1 VLAHVLATSPL
12 DPLYYT
18 IGWLLAFFYT
28 PIHNLGISIIL
39 LTLVVMLAQFPLIA
53 KQTRS
58 MIQMQKIQPEL
69 KKIQQ
74 KYKDDRAKQTEELQK
89 FYSENH
95 INPLAGCLPLLV
107 IFPIGIAVFR
117 TFSQGVQRHLPHSGA
132 FGSLYKDICRQA
144 ATAAAK
150 NNTINY
156 HPPTSQPLDL
166 STCNYNVGKIPHQ
179 TTIPVFKFLGMNL
192 NFSAHEAQQYLH
204 GFQNWAPYFGL
215 IALVILTGWYQV
227 RQTQA
232 RQSKQGGTP
241 PNAQMQAITK
251 VMPVF
256 FGFITYGLNA
266 ATTVYFVVSNA
277 WRIGQQHFVLNKFY
291 EEEAAGAKKPKP
303 KVDDV
308 IDVEPSDNGK
318 PDGAKAPPARRPS
331 GQRPAQKRTGA
342 KPSGS
347 VSRQSGGGSGGSG
360 SGGSGAGGGAS
371 AGNGSGSR
379 SGANAGAARRKKK
392 RKR

>member
-1 VLAHVLATSPL
+1 VLAHVLASSPL

-28 PIHNLGISIIL
+28 PFHNLGFAIIL

-117 TFSQGVQRHLPHSGA
+117 TFSQGVQRHLPHTGA
-132 FGSLYKDICRQA
+132 FGGLYQDICSQA
-144 ATAAAK
+144 A
-150 NNTINY
+150 
-156 HPPTSQPLDL
+156 HPPNPPDTWHVAPGPELAQNV
-166 STCNYNVGKIPHQ
+166 CNANVNHYPKGS
-179 TTIPVFKFLGMNL
+179 TIPVFRFLGMNL
-192 NFSAHEAQQYLH
+192 NWSAHEAQTLAGGLIH
-204 GFQNWAPYFGL
+204 VLPYFAL
-215 IALVILTGWYQV
+215 IAIVIFTGWYQV

-232 RQSKQGGTP
+232 RQAKQGGTS

-251 VMPVF
+251 VMPIF
-256 FGFITYGLNA
+256 FGFITFGLNA
-266 ATTVYFVVSNA
+266 ATTLYFVVSNG

-291 EEEAAGAKKPKP
+291 EEQAAGAAAKDKGGGGPKDKLP
-303 KVDDV
+303 PAY
-308 IDVEPSDNGK
+308 EPSDDTGPQDK
-318 PDGAKAPPARRPS
+318 APPPKSGGAKAGGNRQGNGAR
-331 GQRPAQKRTGA
+331 
-342 KPSGS
+342 GS
-347 VSRQSGGGSGGSG
+347 
-360 SGGSGAGGGAS
+360 AS
-371 AGNGSGSR
+371 GNGSGNR
-379 SGANAGAARRKKK
+379 SNAARRK
-392 RKR
+392 RKRRR

>member
-1 VLAHVLATSPL
+1 MLAHVLASSPL
-12 DPLYYT
+12 DPLYYAV
-18 IGWLLAFFYT
+18 GWLLAFFYA
-28 PIHNLGISIIL
+28 PIHNLGVSIIL

-132 FGSLYKDICRQA
+132 FGGLYHDICTQA
-144 ATAAAK
+144 A
-150 NNTINY
+150 N
-156 HPPTSQPLDL
+156 QPKPAPGDPLVL
-166 STCNYNVGKIPHQ
+166 KVCNANVDHYPKGQ
-179 TTIPVFKFLGMNL
+179 TIPVFRFLGMNL
-192 NFSAHEAQQYLH
+192 NWSAHEAQTLAGGWIH
-204 GFQNWAPYFGL
+204 TLPYFAL
-215 IALVILTGWYQV
+215 IAIVIFTGWYQV

-266 ATTVYFVVSNA
+266 ATTIYFVVSNA

-303 KVDDV
+303 KADDV

-318 PDGAKAPPARRPS
+318 PSGSAPPGKRPG
-331 GQRPAQKRTGA
+331 GQRPGSPRAGGQK
-342 KPSGS
+342 
-347 VSRQSGGGSGGSG
+347 SGGSAAGKRDAGTSG
-360 SGGSGAGGGAS
+360 SGGGAS
-371 AGNGSGSR
+371 SVNGSGNR
-379 SGANAGAARRKKK
+379 SGANAGAPRRK
-392 RKR
+392 RKRKR